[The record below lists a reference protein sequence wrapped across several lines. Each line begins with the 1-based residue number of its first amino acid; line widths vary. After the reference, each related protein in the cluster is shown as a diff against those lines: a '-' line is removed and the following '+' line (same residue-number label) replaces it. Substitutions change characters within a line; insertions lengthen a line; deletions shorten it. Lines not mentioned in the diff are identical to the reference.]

1 MTPTRRLFDENSH
14 LFDFSATVLSE
25 EPTHIPG
32 VLHVVL
38 DATAFFPEGGGQSPD
53 TGVLGGC
60 PVMDVQEK
68 DGVIYHSVKA
78 DAPFPAVGETVE
90 GHLDREIRLRK
101 MQNHSGEHII
111 SGIVHR
117 LYGYTNV
124 GFHLGNGDVTLD
136 FDGVL
141 TREQLNA
148 IEDEANRIVAACLP
162 VKAYYPTPEVLAT
175 LTYRAKLDL
184 TENVRMVEIGQ
195 GDGMMDRCACCA
207 PHVDN
212 TGEIGLI
219 KLLDF
224 IHYKGGVRIHML
236 CGLDALEDYRRRYTD
251 VALLASRLSVKQND
265 LVAGFDRLTAEI
277 EEKKQVI
284 FDLRQTILTMTLAA
298 LPETDGSLCLFEET
312 GDANAMRRLLN
323 EAVKKCKKL
332 CGVFCGDDENGYR
345 YVIGRGDASLD
356 LKQYNREISAA
367 LNAKGGG
374 SSEMLQGRASATKE
388 QIEAF
393 FENFSG

>member
-1 MTPTRRLFDENSH
+1 MTATRRLFDENSH
-14 LFDFSATVLSE
+14 LFDFTAQILSVT
-25 EPTHIPG
+25 PTDG
-32 VLHVVL
+32 GTLSVVL
-38 DATAFFPEGGGQSPD
+38 DATAFFPEGGGQAPD
-53 TGVLGGC
+53 TGTLCGFSVL
-60 PVMDVQEK
+60 DVQEH

-78 DAPFPAVGETVE
+78 DASFPAAGCTAE
-90 GHLDREIRLRK
+90 GHLDREVRLRK

-117 LYGYTNV
+117 IYGYTNV

-141 TREQLNA
+141 TREQLNE

-162 VKAYYPTPEVLAT
+162 VKAYYPSPEVLTT
-175 LTYRAKLDL
+175 LVYRAKLDL

-195 GDGMMDRCACCA
+195 GEEMMDRCACCA

-212 TGEIGLI
+212 TGEIGLV

-236 CGLDALEDYRRRYTD
+236 CGLDALEDYRQRYTD
-251 VALLASRLSVKQND
+251 VALLAARLSVKQQD
-265 LVAGFDRLTAEI
+265 LVAGFDRLQAEI
-277 EEKKQVI
+277 EAQKQVI
-284 FDLRQTILTMTLAA
+284 FDLRQTLLSMTLAS

-312 GDANAMRRLLN
+312 GDANAMRKLLN
-323 EAVKKCKKL
+323 EAAPKCKLL
-332 CGVFCGDDENGYR
+332 CGVFHGDDQSGYR
-345 YVIGRGDASLD
+345 YFIGRGDPSLD
-356 LKQYNREISAA
+356 LKQYAKDINAA

-374 SSEMLQGRASATKE
+374 SSEMLQGRAGTTKA
-388 QIEAF
+388 QIQAF
-393 FENFSG
+393 FDAFYF

>member
-1 MTPTRRLFDENSH
+1 MNHTRRLFDENSH
-14 LFDFSATVLSE
+14 LFDFTATVLSVE
-25 EPTHIPG
+25 AADTDTT
-32 VLHVVL
+32 LRVVL
-38 DATAFFPEGGGQSPD
+38 DTTAFFPEGGGQSPD
-53 TGVLGGC
+53 TGTLGGC
-60 PVMDVQEK
+60 PVTDVQEQ
-68 DGVIYHSVKA
+68 DGIIYHTVRA
-78 DAPFPAVGETVE
+78 YTPFPAVGETVE
-90 GHLDREIRLRK
+90 GHLDPEVRLRK

-124 GFHLGNGDVTLD
+124 GFHLGLGDVTLD

-141 TREQLNA
+141 TREQLNT
-148 IEDEANRIVAACLP
+148 IEDEANHIVAACLP

-195 GDGMMDRCACCA
+195 EDDLMDRCACCA

-236 CGLDALEDYRRRYTD
+236 CGMDALEDYRRRYTD
-251 VALLASRLSVKQND
+251 VALLAARLSIKQNE
-265 LVAGFDRLTAEI
+265 LVAGFDRLVAEI
-277 EEKKQVI
+277 EEKKQTI
-284 FDLRQTILTMTLAA
+284 INLRQTILTMTLSS
-298 LPETDGSLCLFEET
+298 LPETEGNLCLFEET
-312 GDANAMRRLLN
+312 GDANAMRHLLN
-323 EAVKKCKKL
+323 EAVGKCKRL
-332 CGVFCGDDENGYR
+332 CGVFSGNDEGGYR
-345 YVIGRGDASLD
+345 YVIGRGDTTIN
-356 LKQYNREISAA
+356 LKQYNKEISAA

-374 SSEMLQGRASATKE
+374 SSEMLQGRASATRA
-388 QIEAF
+388 QIEHF
-393 FENFSG
+393 FSTNT

>member
-1 MTPTRRLFDENSH
+1 MTHTRRLFDENSH
-14 LFDFSATVLSE
+14 LFDFTATVLSVT
-25 EPTHIPG
+25 PADDGT
-32 VLHVVL
+32 LSVVL

-53 TGVLGGC
+53 TGTLCGC
-60 PVMDVQEK
+60 SVVDVQEE
-68 DGVIYHSVKA
+68 GGIIYHTVKA
-78 DAPFPAVGETVE
+78 EVSFPAVGEVIE
-90 GHLDREIRLRK
+90 GCLDREARLRK
-101 MQNHSGEHII
+101 MQNHSGEHIV

-141 TREQLNA
+141 TREQLNE
-148 IEDEANRIVAACLP
+148 IEDEANRVVAACLP
-162 VKAYYPTPEVLAT
+162 VKAYYPSPEVLAT
-175 LTYRAKLDL
+175 LTYRAKLEL

-195 GDGMMDRCACCA
+195 GDSMMDRCACCA
-207 PHVDN
+207 PHVDS
-212 TGEIGLI
+212 TGEIGII

-265 LVAGFDRLTAEI
+265 LVSGFDRLAAEI

-284 FDLRQTILTMTLAA
+284 FELRQTILTMTLAS
-298 LPETDGSLCLFEET
+298 LPETEGSLCLFEET
-312 GDANAMRRLLN
+312 GDANAMRHLLN
-323 EAVKKCKKL
+323 GAVKKCKRL
-332 CGVFCGDDENGYR
+332 CGVFSGDDEGGYR
-345 YVIGRGDASLD
+345 YVIGRGDASMD
-356 LKQYNREISAA
+356 LKRYVKEIGAA

-374 SSEMLQGRASATKE
+374 SSEMLQGRASATRG

>member
-1 MTPTRRLFDENSH
+1 MTLTRRLFDESSH
-14 LFDFSATVLSE
+14 LFDFKATVLSVI
-25 EPTHIPG
+25 PTDDDT
-32 VLHVVL
+32 LSVVL
-38 DATAFFPEGGGQSPD
+38 DATAFFPEGGGQASD
-53 TGVLGGC
+53 TGTLAGY
-60 PVMDVQEK
+60 PIIDVQET
-68 DGVIYHSVKA
+68 DGVIYH
-78 DAPFPAVGETVE
+78 TVNAE
-90 GHLDREIRLRK
+90 ASAISAGDTVVGHLDREVRLRK

-124 GFHLGNGDVTLD
+124 GFHLGSGDVTLD
-136 FDGVL
+136 FDGGL
-141 TREQLNA
+141 TREQLDA

-162 VKAYYPTPEVLAT
+162 VVAYYPTPEVLST

-195 GDGMMDRCACCA
+195 GEDMMDRCACCA

-212 TGEIGLI
+212 TGEIGII

-251 VALLASRLSVKQND
+251 VAMLASRLSVKQTE
-265 LVAGFDRLTAEI
+265 LVAGFDRLVSEI
-277 EEKKQVI
+277 EEKKQII
-284 FDLRQTILTMTLAA
+284 FSLRQKIQEMTLAA
-298 LPETDGSLCLFEET
+298 LPETEGSLCVFEET

-323 EAVKKCKKL
+323 EAVGKCRKL
-332 CGVFCGDDENGYR
+332 CGVFSGDDEGGYR
-345 YVIGRGDASLD
+345 YFIGRGDPTID
-356 LKQYNREISAA
+356 LKQHNKEISAA
-367 LNAKGGG
+367 LNARGGG
-374 SSEMLQGRASATKE
+374 SSEMLQGRSGATRA

-393 FENFSG
+393 FENF